1 MFNIIGKAWVFR
13 YVFKYIFP
21 SFYGQITVQR
31 NRLVLTDEEEAEF
44 RTMGSLI
51 KVDQNYINST
61 SMLCTFHAIWQPYK
75 ENIRN
80 KLPRKNQK
88 LTKLGYAYGMCFM
101 L

>member
-21 SFYGQITVQR
+21 FFYGQITVQR

-44 RTMGSLI
+44 QTMGSLI